1 MNHCKIGF
9 FGTSDFALKALEKL
23 YNYDATIKFI
33 VSQSPKP
40 SGRGKKVSLSPVGEF
55 AVKKKIKLFTPEKI
69 SDANFLSKI
78 SSENLDFIIIV
89 AYGKI
94 ITEQIIKLPKFYC
107 LNIHGSLL
115 PKWRGAAPIQ
125 RALLNGDLETG
136 VSIMIVQKKLDSGPI
151 VLTQKITI
159 NTNDNAGTIHN
170 KLAIIGSNL
179 IIEALNKIISK
190 KISLRIQD
198 DNAGTYAK
206 KISKNETRISWS
218 DHVEKIHRQIRA
230 FNPWPGAFTFM
241 KKNKKKIRLKI
252 IESEMLKTKEKKYS
266 FGTCFGELFVQCD
279 QGCLK
284 IKKIQPEGKKIMQTN
299 EFLNGYKPKNFIF

>member
-1 MNHCKIGF
+1 MKCFNIGF

-23 YNYDATIKFI
+23 YNMNATIKFV
-33 VSQSPKP
+33 VSQSPKR
-40 SGRGKKVSLSPVGEF
+40 SGRGKKVSLSPVGAF

-69 SDANFLSKI
+69 SDVNFLTKI
-78 SSENLDFIIIV
+78 SSEKLDFIIIV

-151 VLTQKITI
+151 ILTEKITI
-159 NTNDNAGTIHN
+159 NSNDNAGTIHD
-170 KLAIIGSNL
+170 KLALIGSNL
-179 IIEALNKIISK
+179 IIEALDKIISK
-190 KISLRIQD
+190 RFKLKIQD
-198 DNAGTYAK
+198 DNEGTYAK
-206 KISKNETRISWS
+206 KILKNETKITWS

-241 KKNKKKIRLKI
+241 EKNEKKIRIKI
-252 IESEMLKTKEKKYS
+252 IESEILKNKKTKYS
-266 FGTCFGELFVQCD
+266 FGTCFGELFIQCN

-299 EFLNGYKPKNFIF
+299 EFLNGYKPKNFIY